1 MTWSDLMMKIGSQL
15 WLVIMLILVLWSE
28 ENGAF
33 PANNVRKLLK
43 GDYNSKPHVPAPAQN
58 NKKDG

>member
-1 MTWSDLMMKIGSQL
+1 MIEYDMTWSDLMMKIGSQL

-33 PANNVRKLLK
+33 PANNVGKLLR
-43 GDYNSKPHVPAPAQN
+43 GTYNSKPSNASAKP
-58 NKKDG
+58 